1 MFEVPQEPKSKG
13 LKEVWAILAVVFVVV
28 VVGGA
33 FYLTRQPGGEADS
46 PASATAGAPDLAQAD
61 PSRDL
66 KLSRATLGKDVT
78 GTRAVWSIR
87 IQNDSPYA
95 YTDIQYE
102 ARYFD
107 AGDRLLTSSE
117 GTIEGSIEPREE
129 KSFSDLQDILYPEG
143 TARYEFRLKDAAAA
157 VR

>member
-1 MFEVPQEPKSKG
+1 MFEVPKEPKSKG
-13 LKEVWAILAVVFVVV
+13 LKELWVILAVVVVV
-28 VVGGA
+28 VVGA
-33 FYLTRQPGGEADS
+33 LLYLTRQPGDEAAP
-46 PASATAGAPDLAQAD
+46 PASATAGAADLAQAD
-61 PSRDL
+61 ASRDL

-95 YTDIQYE
+95 YTDMQYE

-107 AGDRLLTSSE
+107 AGDRLLASGE

-129 KSFSDLQDILYPEG
+129 KSLDLQDILYPEG
-143 TARYEFRLKDAAAA
+143 TARYEFRLKDATPAL
-157 VR
+157 R

>member
-1 MFEVPQEPKSKG
+1 MFEVPKEPKSKG
-13 LKEVWAILAVVFVVV
+13 LKELWIVLAVVFVVV
-28 VVGGA
+28 VAAGW
-33 FYLTRQPGGEADS
+33 FYLARQPGGEGA
-46 PASATAGAPDLAQAD
+46 PTTAGAADLTQAD

-66 KLSRATLGKDVT
+66 KLSRAMLGKDVT
-78 GTRAVWSIR
+78 GTRAVWSLR

-107 AGDRLLTSSE
+107 AGDRLLASGE
-117 GTIEGSIEPREE
+117 GTIAGSIEPREE

-143 TARYEFRLKDAAAA
+143 TARYEFRLKDATPA